1 MFSSLRKKNKKTME
15 RIKAIKMAGD
25 KKMKYLK
32 AADHLQVIINVLV
45 QSLNQRLL
53 LIAIFQYNS
62 FNT

>member
-1 MFSSLRKKNKKTME
+1 ME
-15 RIKAIKMAGD
+15 RTKAIKMAGD